1 MMATFNLKQIR
12 FARQNCLRLVAVSV
26 VVVAVPLVAAAK
38 PTVSARNKPKTLPKF
53 DAVKAEVER
62 QLRGVR
68 SYKPGDVLSRGSVE
82 PIFGKLA
89 NLGWVVSDRKEI
101 IEQLL
106 PDDYYLVRA
115 LRSPNNSEFL
125 RHVAQMPDGAGYDR
139 LDRLSRMGDGEIIVS
154 RLMQEPGGWNLV
166 DIMSQSREAPGMAQA
181 LSMGPGGKDFTKPTG
196 RIYTE
201 QQFLARLKQSYDK
214 ASQSKSPSPTSQR
227 AAR

>member
-1 MMATFNLKQIR
+1 MMATFNFKPIK
-12 FARQNCLRLVAVSV
+12 FVWQNYWRRGVVSLI
-26 VVVAVPLVAAAK
+26 VVAVPLVAAAK
-38 PTVSARNKPKTLPKF
+38 PTISARDKPKTLPKF
-53 DAVKAEVER
+53 DVVKAEVER

-101 IEQLL
+101 VEQVL
-106 PDDYYLVRA
+106 PDDYFLIRA
-115 LRSPNNSEFL
+115 LRAPTNTEFM
-125 RHVAQMPDGAGYDR
+125 RHVGQGTDGSGYDR
-139 LDRLSRMGDGEIIVS
+139 LDRLSRMGDGEILVS

-181 LSMGPGGKDFTKPTG
+181 FSMGPGGKDFTKPTG

-214 ASQSKSPSPTSQR
+214 ASKKTPPAENTRRGSR
-227 AAR
+227 